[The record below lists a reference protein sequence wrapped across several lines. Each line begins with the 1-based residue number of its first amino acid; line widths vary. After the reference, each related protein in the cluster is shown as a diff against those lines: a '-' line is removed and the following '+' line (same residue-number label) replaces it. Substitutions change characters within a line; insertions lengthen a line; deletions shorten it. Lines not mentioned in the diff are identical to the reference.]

1 MHDTWM
7 LYCFRGL
14 GSGKVAVDLGEKLVW
29 LVIVAGILSVVI
41 IGVIK
46 IGEVVVRRRT
56 DALLAAHSGD
66 GDGDRE
72 DDQESPKS

>member
-1 MHDTWM
+1 MHETWV
-7 LYCFRGL
+7 LYSVGGL
-14 GSGKVAVDLGEKLVW
+14 SSGKVAVDLGDKLVW
-29 LVIVAGILSVVI
+29 LVIVAGILSVII

-66 GDGDRE
+66 DDGDRE
-72 DDQESPKS
+72 ADQESPTS